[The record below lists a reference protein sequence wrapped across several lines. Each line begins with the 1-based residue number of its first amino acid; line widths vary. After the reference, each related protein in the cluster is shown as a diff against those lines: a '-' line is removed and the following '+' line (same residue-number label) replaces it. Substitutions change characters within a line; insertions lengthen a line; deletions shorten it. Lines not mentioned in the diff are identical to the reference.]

1 MELDESY
8 EGREH
13 SAAKHELLK
22 GYLEKLLYIVG
33 VSGIKEITYV
43 DCFSGPWG
51 DASGD
56 LHGTSIAIS
65 LDIINRVHEGLV
77 ANNMISDI
85 KFRAIFVEENKGR
98 YSELRAYLDH
108 NCPSYV
114 ECHALHGDYS
124 KLQGEIL
131 RKCGNGFS
139 FFFIDPEGWT
149 DVSLP
154 RLSQLLQRPNS
165 EYLITFMY
173 DFLNRFIPKDQLRE
187 PVSRLLGEID
197 DEFLSELQD
206 MDPKQREKVVVRRY
220 RSQLMSF
227 MGDEAGHHR
236 SRSFHATILN
246 KDKNKTIYHMVYL
259 TRHPKGIVEFSKIS
273 KDVAIF
279 QQRIRFERNDKATG
293 QLSLIAA
300 EDEDFQN
307 EIAADIEGVKNFWL
321 AHLTNRPQP
330 YTESDLADW
339 PEKTGWLE
347 YDFQQAFNVLRKEKQ
362 VENLDDTANR
372 RRKRFVHFEKSD
384 RLRKCS

>member
-13 SAAKHELLK
+13 SAVKHELLK

-33 VSGIKEITYV
+33 ISGVKEITYV

-51 DASGD
+51 DESDD

-65 LDIINRVHEGLV
+65 LDIIKRVHEGLA
-77 ANNMISDI
+77 ANNRIYDI
-85 KFRAIFVEENKGR
+85 TFRAIFVEENKVR
-98 YSELRAYLDH
+98 HSELREYLDN

-114 ECHALHGDYS
+114 EYHALHGDYS

-131 RKCGNGFS
+131 RKCGNGFT
-139 FFFIDPEGWT
+139 FFFIDPKGWT
-149 DVSLP
+149 DVGLP
-154 RLSQLLQRPNS
+154 RLSKLLQRNNS

-173 DFLNRFIPKDQLRE
+173 DFLNRFIPKEQLRE
-187 PVSRLLGEID
+187 QVSQLLGEID
-197 DEFLSELQD
+197 DGFLSELQD
-206 MDPKQREKVVVRRY
+206 MDPKQREEVVVRRY
-220 RSQLMSF
+220 RRQLMSV
-227 MGDEAGHHR
+227 MGNEAGRR

-246 KDKNKTIYHMVYL
+246 KDKKKTIYHMVYL

-279 QQRIRFERNDKATG
+279 QQRVRFEKNDRATG

-300 EDEDFQN
+300 EDEDFQG
-307 EIAADIEGVKNFWL
+307 EIAADIEDVKSFWL

-339 PEKTGWLE
+339 LEETGWLE
-347 YDFQQAFNVLRKEKQ
+347 DDFQRAFNVLRKEGQ
-362 VENLDDTANR
+362 IENLDDTPNR
-372 RRKRFVHFEKSD
+372 RWKRFVHFEKNE
-384 RLRKCS
+384 RLRKCL